1 MIKLNLDTELKF
13 KVVSVQLPELVSR
26 VVYSPEQERF
36 IDIEARTSQ
45 GYVEVTTDTDEH
57 TATVDGVKV
66 YGELSF
72 ALELVLSP
80 DGGTG
85 ALWDVYSFWETPDD
99 DIDLTEV
106 STSEIPECIVDML
119 PPSLV

>member
-72 ALELVLSP
+72 ALELVHSP

-85 ALWDVYSFWETPDD
+85 ALWDVYNFGENPED
-99 DIDLTEV
+99 DIDLREI
-106 STSEIPECIVDML
+106 STSKIPDPIVDML

>member
-26 VVYSPEQERF
+26 VVYSPDQERF

-45 GYVEVTTDTDEH
+45 GYVEVTNDTDEY

-66 YGELSF
+66 HGELSF
-72 ALELVLSP
+72 SLELVHSP

-85 ALWDVYSFWETPDD
+85 ALWDVYSFGHTPEE
-99 DIDLTEV
+99 DIDLEEV

>member
-13 KVVSVQLPELVSR
+13 KVVTVQLPELVSR

-57 TATVDGVKV
+57 TATVGGVRV
-66 YGELSF
+66 YGVLSF
-72 ALELVLSP
+72 ALELVHSP
-80 DGGTG
+80 GGDTG
-85 ALWDVYSFWETPDD
+85 ALWGVYSFGENLED
-99 DIDLTEV
+99 DIDLREI
-106 STSEIPECIVDML
+106 STSDIPDPIVDML
-119 PPSLV
+119 PPSTV